1 MSITLK
7 HRIAELIQQH
17 GTLRAAARAIQVEVS
32 YLSRL
37 ERGEKDNPSTLTLR
51 RMGLR
56 EVVTY
61 ERIGAASS
69 SEGEQA

>member
-7 HRIAELIQQH
+7 QRVAELIQQH
-17 GTLRAAARAIQVEVS
+17 GTLRAAARAIQIDVS

-37 ERGEKDNPSTLTLR
+37 EYGEKDNPSELMLR

-61 ERIGAASS
+61 ERTNKGDKP
-69 SEGEQA
+69 